1 MIALRE
7 PLEAVSD
14 YCDDVLSGEIP
25 AGKYVRLAVERHV
38 SDLERQR
45 ADDFPYYFDQ
55 AEAEDACIFFP
66 VAFRHAKS
74 KWAGQPFELSPWQM
88 FCNAVLLGWKR
99 EDGTRRFRRAH
110 VSVARKNGKTT
121 WCGGL
126 AIYLAI
132 ADGEASAEVYIGAT
146 KIDQARLLFR
156 DSESMVRQSPHL
168 LKRAKLYKDNIVFND
183 SKSFI
188 RPLGSDKPFDG
199 LNPHGV
205 FFDELHAWKEH
216 HRPFYDTMRT
226 GSGAR
231 PQPLICTITT
241 AGDDRSQLWREEVG
255 YVQNVLEG
263 IHTDETIF
271 GYLASIDEDDD
282 PFDES
287 VWVKANPNLGVSVN
301 HEYLREMVKEAAGG
315 DAVALNR
322 FKRYHCNIMVSS
334 TERAIPTEL
343 WQANEAELSDW
354 READAIA
361 AGFDLGG
368 RNDLA
373 SYALCARFKIGE
385 DDEDVPV
392 YRYELKQ
399 QSFIAEDSERNLE
412 EPPFPTFIA
421 CGMLEKTR
429 HPIQELR
436 ESLLT
441 ECEDHGIEYIAHD
454 PYQAMQ
460 LAADFEE
467 NGLKPVKMPQNYS
480 QFNEP
485 IRSFLQS
492 LKEGRVTHDGDPLL
506 SWCASNAVVVQD
518 RTERWMF
525 DKANSKEKID
535 PLVAA
540 VMAFRAVNAAP
551 ASYDGPAFFC

>member
-183 SKSFI
+183 SKSFA
-188 RPLGSDKPFDG
+188 
-199 LNPHGV
+199 N
-205 FFDELHAWKEH
+205 
-216 HRPFYDTMRT
+216 FYY
-226 GSGAR
+226 
-231 PQPLICTITT
+231 IVC
-241 AGDDRSQLWREEVG
+241 
-255 YVQNVLEG
+255 
-263 IHTDETIF
+263 
-271 GYLASIDEDDD
+271 
-282 PFDES
+282 
-287 VWVKANPNLGVSVN
+287 
-301 HEYLREMVKEAAGG
+301 
-315 DAVALNR
+315 
-322 FKRYHCNIMVSS
+322 FK
-334 TERAIPTEL
+334 
-343 WQANEAELSDW
+343 
-354 READAIA
+354 
-361 AGFDLGG
+361 
-368 RNDLA
+368 
-373 SYALCARFKIGE
+373 
-385 DDEDVPV
+385 
-392 YRYELKQ
+392 
-399 QSFIAEDSERNLE
+399 
-412 EPPFPTFIA
+412 
-421 CGMLEKTR
+421 
-429 HPIQELR
+429 
-436 ESLLT
+436 
-441 ECEDHGIEYIAHD
+441 
-454 PYQAMQ
+454 
-460 LAADFEE
+460 
-467 NGLKPVKMPQNYS
+467 
-480 QFNEP
+480 
-485 IRSFLQS
+485 
-492 LKEGRVTHDGDPLL
+492 
-506 SWCASNAVVVQD
+506 
-518 RTERWMF
+518 
-525 DKANSKEKID
+525 
-535 PLVAA
+535 
-540 VMAFRAVNAAP
+540 
-551 ASYDGPAFFC
+551 